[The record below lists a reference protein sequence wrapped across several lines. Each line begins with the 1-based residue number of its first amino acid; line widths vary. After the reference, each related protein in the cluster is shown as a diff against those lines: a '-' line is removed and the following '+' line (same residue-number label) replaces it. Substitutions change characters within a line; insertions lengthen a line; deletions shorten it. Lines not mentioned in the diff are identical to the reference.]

1 VKDIRRLEAL
11 LCGDPADGLAMHLY
25 RPHETIDPAPRLKLY
40 RHGEPLTL
48 SDVLPLLENMGTKV
62 IDERPY
68 EIRPVGAD
76 PVWIYDFGLHRE
88 ALVGRDVADVR
99 ERFQE
104 TLAAVWHGEIENDRF
119 NRLVLRA
126 GLRGRQVTVL
136 RAYVKYLRQVGTT
149 FSRDFMVATI
159 VGNPDIAGRLVELFE
174 IRFDPDFDR
183 RADRGLLAKQAT
195 ADIEGRI
202 DLVESLNED
211 RVLRSLLRLV
221 TATLRTSYYQS
232 PLQMRRLALKLD
244 PRSIPDLP
252 LPRPMFEIFVY
263 SPRVEGVHLR
273 GGPVARGGLRWSDRP
288 EDFRTEILG
297 LAKAQTV
304 KNAVIVP
311 VGAKGG
317 FVVKSPP
324 AGRDA
329 LFAEVA
335 ACYRTFVRGLL
346 DVTDNLV
353 DGQVAPP
360 DRVVRHDGDDPYL
373 VVAADKG
380 TATFSDMANAISREY
395 QFWLGDAF
403 ASGGSK
409 GYDHKAMG
417 ITARGAW
424 VSVRR
429 HFRALG
435 VDVQHEDFTV
445 AGIGDMSGDV
455 FGNGMLLSRHIRL
468 VAAFDHRHVFLDP
481 DPDPV
486 RGFEERARLFA
497 LPRSS
502 WEDYDPALISAGG
515 GVFTRTAKTVPLSD
529 EVRRALDVDAEALAP
544 DDLIRAILRAPVDL
558 LWNGGVGTY
567 VKASSE
573 SNADVGDKN
582 NDAVRIDAGALRC
595 RVVGEGGNLG
605 FTQRGRIEF
614 AVGGGHI
621 NTDAIDNAAGVNC
634 SDHEVNIKILLDR
647 VVRDGDLTDKQRD
660 ALLATMTDDIA
671 AQVLGD
677 NDGQTR
683 ALSISVAQ
691 TAAMADVH
699 VRYLDTL
706 ERAGGLDR
714 SLERLPSGDELRD
727 RAHVS
732 RGLTMPEFA
741 VVLAYTKIALFGE
754 LLASDVLEDPFL
766 GRELEQYFPEVLRS
780 RYADQ
785 IREHPL
791 RREIIATRVTNS
803 VVDRAG
809 TTFVVRLTEETG
821 MAAPDVARAH
831 TAARE
836 IYGLR
841 ALWAQIAAF
850 DDVLGTDTQITLL
863 LEVRRLA
870 ERATRW
876 LLRNRAQPLDIA
888 ATTEFFRPGARE
900 LTILIPKLVTENRR
914 RVFERT
920 VDGYVA
926 EGVPKDL
933 AWSIGTL
940 PDLISALDITT
951 VARSTRRPVGEVAE
965 VYFALDEY
973 LKLDWLR
980 GRILDLPRDDRWQ
993 SLARAALREDLHVV
1007 HSAIA
1012 AEVLRTSTPGA
1023 HGHEQVAGWV
1033 ETIETA
1039 TNRCLRLLSDI
1050 INSGRADLATLSVA
1064 LREIRS
1070 LVQASTPENG

>member
-1 VKDIRRLEAL
+1 
-11 LCGDPADGLAMHLY
+11 M
-25 RPHETIDPAPRLKLY
+25 
-40 RHGEPLTL
+40 
-48 SDVLPLLENMGTKV
+48 
-62 IDERPY
+62 
-68 EIRPVGAD
+68 
-76 PVWIYDFGLHRE
+76 
-88 ALVGRDVADVR
+88 
-99 ERFQE
+99 
-104 TLAAVWHGEIENDRF
+104 
-119 NRLVLRA
+119 
-126 GLRGRQVTVL
+126 
-136 RAYVKYLRQVGTT
+136 
-149 FSRDFMVATI
+149 
-159 VGNPDIAGRLVELFE
+159 
-174 IRFDPDFDR
+174 
-183 RADRGLLAKQAT
+183 
-195 ADIEGRI
+195 
-202 DLVESLNED
+202 
-211 RVLRSLLRLV
+211 
-221 TATLRTSYYQS
+221 
-232 PLQMRRLALKLD
+232 
-244 PRSIPDLP
+244 
-252 LPRPMFEIFVY
+252 
-263 SPRVEGVHLR
+263 
-273 GGPVARGGLRWSDRP
+273 RWSDRP

-360 DRVVRHDGDDPYL
+360 HRVVRHDGDDPYL

-481 DPDPV
+481 DPDPA

-515 GVFTRTAKTVPLSD
+515 GVFPRTAKTVPLSD

-544 DDLIRAILRAPVDL
+544 DELIRAILRAPVDL

-614 AVGGGHI
+614 ALGGGHI

-660 ALLATMTDDIA
+660 ALLAAMTDDVA

-691 TAAMADVH
+691 AAAMADVH

-714 SLERLPSGDELRD
+714 SLERLPSSDELRD
-727 RAHVS
+727 RAHVGG
-732 RGLTMPEFA
+732 GLTRPEFA

-754 LLASDVLEDPFL
+754 LLASDVPEDPFL

-809 TTFVVRLTEETG
+809 TTFIFRLTEETG

-841 ALWAQIAAF
+841 ALWAQIAAL

-888 ATTEFFRPGARE
+888 ATTEFFRPGVRE
-900 LTILIPKLVTENRR
+900 LTHPDPRR
-914 RVFERT
+914 WSPRT
-920 VDGYVA
+920 GGGSSSA
-926 EGVPKDL
+926 PSTAMSPRASRRTWHGRSGRCPTSSRPWTSPRSP
-933 AWSIGTL
+933 APPGGPSARWPRSI
-940 PDLISALDITT
+940 S
-951 VARSTRRPVGEVAE
+951 
-965 VYFALDEY
+965 
-973 LKLDWLR
+973 
-980 GRILDLPRDDRWQ
+980 
-993 SLARAALREDLHVV
+993 
-1007 HSAIA
+1007 HS
-1012 AEVLRTSTPGA
+1012 TST
-1023 HGHEQVAGWV
+1023 
-1033 ETIETA
+1033 
-1039 TNRCLRLLSDI
+1039 
-1050 INSGRADLATLSVA
+1050 
-1064 LREIRS
+1064 
-1070 LVQASTPENG
+1070 